1 MKKLMVRAALGFCFL
16 FAAMAAFLFLSA
28 GTIRYPL
35 GWLYLLVF
43 FVPVFFIT
51 AYLYKNDPKLLE
63 RRVEAGPG
71 AEKEKSQNIIQS
83 LASVFFASLFVVS
96 GLDFRFHWSVVP
108 MDLSLLADGFVV
120 LGLYA
125 VFLVFKENSFTSA
138 TIEVSKE
145 QKVISTGPYRLVRHP
160 MYSGAI
166 FMMLFTPVGLGSY
179 WAIFCVLPLLVS
191 IIVRLLDEEKF
202 LIRNLPGYPDY
213 LKKVRYRLIPF
224 IW

>member
-16 FAAMAAFLFLSA
+16 FAAMAAFLFFPA
-28 GTIRYPL
+28 GTIRYLL

-71 AEKEKSQNIIQS
+71 AEKEKNQNIIQS
-83 LASVFFASLFVVS
+83 LASVFFASVFVVS
-96 GLDFRFHWSVVP
+96 GLDFRFQWSTVP
-108 MDLSLLADGFVV
+108 MYFSVLADGFVV

-145 QKVISTGPYRLVRHP
+145 QKVISTGPYRFVRHP

-179 WAIFCVLPLLVS
+179 WAILCVLPLIAS
-191 IIVRLLDEEKF
+191 IVVRLFDEEKF

-213 LKKVRYRLIPF
+213 LQKVRCRLIPF